1 MSQQNRL
8 QAGAG
13 SSMRKGLRLGQPV
26 KKTLEGVVEAG
37 APLILQAIEATRA
50 YHQAE
55 AEGRPIA
62 EIERLRLIADS
73 LYQAVTEYQL
83 RSADGRTRH

>member
-1 MSQQNRL
+1 M
-8 QAGAG
+8 
-13 SSMRKGLRLGQPV
+13 

-37 APLILQAIEATRA
+37 EQLIREAIEATRA
-50 YHQAE
+50 FHQAE
-55 AEGRPIA
+55 AECRPAA

-73 LYQAVTEYQL
+73 LYEAVTEYPL

>member
-1 MSQQNRL
+1 MQRERRL
-8 QAGAG
+8 E
-13 SSMRKGLRLGQPV
+13 RRV

-37 APLILQAIEATRA
+37 EQLIREAIEATRA

-55 AEGRPIA
+55 AEGRPA
-62 EIERLRLIADS
+62 VEIERLRLIADS

-83 RSADGRTRH
+83 RSADDRTRH

>member
-1 MSQQNRL
+1 M
-8 QAGAG
+8 
-13 SSMRKGLRLGQPV
+13 
-26 KKTLEGVVEAG
+26 KKTLQGVVEAG
-37 APLILQAIEATRA
+37 EQLIREAIEATRA

-55 AEGRPIA
+55 VECRPAA

-83 RSADGRTRH
+83 RSADGRMWH